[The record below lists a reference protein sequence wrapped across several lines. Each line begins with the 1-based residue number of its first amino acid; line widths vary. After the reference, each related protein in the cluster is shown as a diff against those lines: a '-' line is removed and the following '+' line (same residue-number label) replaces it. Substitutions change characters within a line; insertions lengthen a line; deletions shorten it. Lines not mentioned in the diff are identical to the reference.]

1 MPKKQNQDMNE
12 RDVKKML
19 REYGVK
25 SEDELLEK
33 LDETWNKSF
42 CTRCGRELDL
52 TTCAF
57 EDGDPVCVDKC
68 GGYDAYL

>member
-1 MPKKQNQDMNE
+1 MPKKQSQDMNE
-12 RDVKKML
+12 GDVKKML

-42 CTRCGRELDL
+42 CTRCGKELDL
-52 TTCAF
+52 TTCMY
-57 EDGDPVCVDKC
+57 EDGDPVCFGRC
-68 GGYDAYL
+68 RG